1 MFPTLLEFRTSERT
15 MAKLYKSKEWLFYM
29 RHNKKL
35 TPVEIAKIAGVS
47 HQTIYNKLKE
57 FGID

>member
-1 MFPTLLEFRTSERT
+1 MG
-15 MAKLYKSKEWLFYM
+15 KLYNNREWLFYM

-35 TPVEIAKIAGVS
+35 TPTEIAKLVNVS

-57 FGID
+57 FEID